1 MAKISEKMFLDS
13 SGENLII
20 EKKHDQTD
28 SLHRAQVL
36 RDVLGEEQRGADKKC
51 VGVIP
56 MDILAA
62 WLKEAGVAWDDP
74 ARADVIK
81 SKMLS
86 GEFDKLRVW
95 KGQY

>member
-1 MAKISEKMFLDS
+1 MAKISERMFLDD

-20 EKKHDQTD
+20 EKKYDQTD
-28 SLHRAQVL
+28 GLHRAQVL
-36 RDVLGEEQRGADKKC
+36 RATLGEEQRGADKKC
-51 VGVIP
+51 VGVIS

-81 SKMLS
+81 RKLLS
-86 GEFDKLRVW
+86 GEFDKFRVW
-95 KGQY
+95 KGKY

>member
-56 MDILAA
+56 MDVLAA